1 MIIRIHMLGFEH
13 SFVWENAMVALSSL
27 LTLDSSHY
35 YEEHIRAS

>member
-1 MIIRIHMLGFEH
+1 MIFRRYVRVFEH